1 MKPVLSFLT
10 LAALTISVHAEAPDF
25 QKEIA
30 PILEAS
36 CVKCHCEAKVKGKLR
51 MDTKEMAMKGGK
63 EHKLIIPGKPD
74 ESSMIKV
81 LLMDPAEDEAMPPE
95 GKAPRPDAAQ
105 IELLKKWIEGGAVWP
120 DGVVLKST
128 EPVKKP

>member
-1 MKPVLSFLT
+1 MKPILSL
-10 LAALTISVHAEAPDF
+10 LIAAALTCSVRAEGPDF
-25 QKEIA
+25 AKEIA

-63 EHKLIIPGKPD
+63 ETKLIVAGKPD
-74 ESSMIKV
+74 ESAMIKV
-81 LLMDPAEDEAMPPE
+81 LLLDAAEDEAMPPE

-105 IELLKKWIEGGAVWP
+105 IELLKKWIAAGALWP
-120 DGVVLKST
+120 DGAVLKAK
-128 EPVKKP
+128 E

>member
-1 MKPVLSFLT
+1 MKPILSLLT
-10 LAALTISVHAEAPDF
+10 AAALTCSVRAEGPDF
-25 QKEIA
+25 AKEIA

-63 EHKLIIPGKPD
+63 ETKLIVAGKPD
-74 ESSMIKV
+74 ESAMIKV
-81 LLMDPAEDEAMPPE
+81 LLLDAAEDEAMPPE

-105 IELLKKWIEGGAVWP
+105 IELLKKWIAAGALWP
-120 DGVVLKST
+120 DGTVLKAK
-128 EPVKKP
+128 E